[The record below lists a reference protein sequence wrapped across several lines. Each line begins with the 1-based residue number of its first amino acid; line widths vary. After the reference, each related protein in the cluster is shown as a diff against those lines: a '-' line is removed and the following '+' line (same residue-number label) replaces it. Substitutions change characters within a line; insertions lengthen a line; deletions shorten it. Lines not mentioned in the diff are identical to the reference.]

1 MFVSNEFVSTYIQ
14 DRIAK
19 DWDFHK
25 AASGCQTFDFFMG
38 LIRLKIYWVSKNLE
52 VVFVSSKSH
61 PFVCSRGC
69 IPQALN
75 WEFSFIKD
83 FGLPSGK
90 GPNFSLKSIHSI
102 THHCPHARIYQLQCL
117 QAGTISSLSLFVLGK
132 MLLLFLS
139 D

>member
-1 MFVSNEFVSTYIQ
+1 MNLFPHIFKMGLQ
-14 DRIAK
+14 RIEISIKLLQVAK
-19 DWDFHK
+19 LL
-25 AASGCQTFDFFMG
+25 TFFMG

-90 GPNFSLKSIHSI
+90 GPNFSSKSIHSI

-117 QAGTISSLSLFVLGK
+117 QAGTISSLSLFVRGK
-132 MLLLFLS
+132 MLLVFLS